1 MPDPLDGL
9 NDAQAQAVTHL
20 EGPALVIGGAGTGKS
35 EALARRFAWLAAEGR
50 QPVGIL
56 TLSPSPVGAAR
67 LRARIEALLEPPWE
81 ELHVTTLPDFCCRF
95 LRDEAHEAGLDPF
108 FSRVSRAERLALL
121 LERIDDLTL
130 RTHEIRGNPVPL
142 LVGFLERIDLLKSE
156 MITADDYVAYAGELA
171 EATGDGDDAARANAA
186 REGEFARL
194 YADHDRLLRESG
206 GLDTGDLVL
215 RAFGLLH
222 ERPDVRLRMS
232 ERFAHLL
239 IDDFQDVNFA
249 EGLVLRLLGQDHRR
263 VWVTGDD
270 DQGINRFRAASR
282 KNFRDFRREYTD
294 ATVFKLS
301 ASHRC
306 AGPILAAA
314 QTVVAGGGHPR
325 VEKELRGPADGTL
338 SFWRCQSPRAEA
350 QAIAAAVDRLIQD
363 GLEPDAIGVFVR
375 SVRDDGSMLAAALE
389 ERGVPARLSGT
400 SAYFQRLEVRD
411 LLAWLRLLADPG
423 DSGAVVR
430 ALSRP
435 PIELRSVDIARLTQ
449 LTRRRKLDMISGVAA
464 ACEGPQLS
472 PEGRDHALA
481 FLRLHRR
488 AARAFESMQ
497 PDAFVHRLIER
508 IGIRRQQLFASQ
520 ADTAER
526 LANISKLVD
535 LASAYVRRYPQGSPR
550 DFARYLTA
558 VAEAGL
564 PEDEVV
570 PAGLPKTVSVMS
582 MHAAREME
590 VDHAFVA
597 GLDAA
602 ALPGSARRRGDG
614 VPDAL
619 LHETV
624 PEDGV
629 EVHEA
634 LMRRLLHVAITRARR
649 AVVLSWAEDAQGAR
663 PSPFYEEA
671 RTAAGQ
677 QEEFHEEQL
686 FGPAE
691 GLHATFRMM
700 RDEVLD
706 SVSRVAGR
714 LGEMRLD
721 TYMDV
726 ASATTRFLE
735 LLKVAALV
743 ERTKEGQTVDE
754 ALPEINE
761 LLLQAA
767 TPEERE
773 LFITSALDKYLPD
786 EETDSHRR
794 ARAIGRGDEQSLE
807 AFIPRRGD
815 GLMLSASDI
824 ETYRLCPLKYKFARV
839 FRIPQEPT
847 INQRFGIVVHQ
858 VLERF
863 HAGGGGSL
871 DELMQL
877 FEASWRRS
885 GFGDS
890 NDDLQFRAKAVA
902 ALTRYWELDQ
912 KRAGRPVWF
921 EKGFSFKLGPH
932 LVRGRVD
939 RVDELPDGSY
949 ELIDY
954 KTGRPKSEDDLRDDV
969 QLSLYQVAA
978 RESWEV
984 EARAGSYY
992 YVLDNEKV
1000 PVAHSDDEFARV
1012 KATVEGIA
1020 DGILEQEFE
1029 PKPSYELCS
1038 FCDYRII
1045 CPAAEK

>member
-35 EALARRFAWLAAEGR
+35 EALARRFAWLAAQGTS
-50 QPVGIL
+50 PGTIL
-56 TLSPSPVGAAR
+56 AFSPSSAGVAR
-67 LRARIEALLEPPWE
+67 LRARVEELLEPPWE
-81 ELHVTTLPDFCCRF
+81 ELHITTLPDFCCRL
-95 LRDEAHEAGLDPF
+95 LRDEAHEASVDPF

-142 LVGFLERIDLLKSE
+142 LVGFLERIDVLKSE
-156 MITADDYVAYAGELA
+156 MITAERYRDHARSLREQS
-171 EATGDGDDAARANAA
+171 ETGDDASRAHAA
-186 REGEFARL
+186 REAEFAGL
-194 YADHDRLLRESG
+194 YADHDRLVRESG

-215 RAFGLLH
+215 RTFSLLH
-222 ERPDVRLRMS
+222 ERPDLRVRAS
-232 ERFAHLL
+232 ERFAQVLA
-239 IDDFQDVNFA
+239 DDYQDINFA
-249 EGLVLRLLGQDHRR
+249 EGLVLHLLCQDHRR
-263 VWVTGDD
+263 VWAAGDD

-282 KNFRDFRREYTD
+282 KNFRDFRREYSD

-301 ASHRC
+301 VSQRC

-314 QTVVAGGGHPR
+314 QTVVAAGGQPR
-325 VEKELRGPADGTL
+325 IEKELRGPADGTL

-350 QAIAAAVDRLIQD
+350 QAIAAAVDKLIQE
-363 GLEPDAIGVFVR
+363 GVEPENVGVFVR
-375 SVRDDGSMLAAALE
+375 SVRDDGTMLAAALE

-449 LTRRRKLDMISGVAA
+449 LTRRRKLDMISGVTA

-472 PEGRDHALA
+472 QEGRDRALA

-535 LASAYVRRYPQGSPR
+535 LASAYVRRYPQGTPR

-570 PAGLPKTVSVMS
+570 PAGLPSTVAIVS
-582 MHAAREME
+582 MHAARDME
-590 VDHAFVA
+590 VAHAFVA

-602 ALPGSARRRGDG
+602 ALPGTARRRGDG

-619 LHETV
+619 LRETL
-624 PEDGV
+624 PADGPD
-629 EVHEA
+629 VHEA
-634 LMRRLLHVAITRARR
+634 LMRRLLHVAMTRARKS
-649 AVVLSWAEDAQGAR
+649 VVLSWAEDAQGAR

-671 RTAAGQ
+671 RVAAGAS
-677 QEEFHEEQL
+677 EEFHEEQL

-726 ASATTRFLE
+726 ASANVRFLE

-743 ERTKEGQTVDE
+743 ERTKEGQTVAE

-761 LLLQAA
+761 ILLQSA
-767 TPEERE
+767 TAEERE
-773 LFITSALDKYLPD
+773 LFVTSALDEYLRD
-786 EETDSHRR
+786 EEADAHRR
-794 ARAIGRGDEQSLE
+794 ARAIGDDEQSLE

-863 HAGGGGSL
+863 HAAGGGSL
-871 DELMQL
+871 DSLMQL

-890 NDDLQFRAKAVA
+890 NDDLQFREKAVA

-912 KRAGRPVWF
+912 KRAGKPVWF
-921 EKGFSFKLGPH
+921 ERGFSFKLGPH

-939 RVDELPDGSY
+939 RVDELPDGSF

-954 KTGRPKSEDDLRDDV
+954 KTGRPKTEDDLRDDV
-969 QLSLYQVAA
+969 QLSLYQLAA

-984 EARAGSYY
+984 EARSGSYY

-1000 PVAHSDDEFARV
+1000 PVAHSDDELARV
-1012 KATVEGIA
+1012 KATVGEIA

>member
-9 NDAQAQAVTHL
+9 NDAQAQAVTHPK
-20 EGPALVIGGAGTGKS
+20 GPALVIGGAGTGKS
-35 EALARRFAWLAAEGR
+35 EALARRFAWLATQGTS
-50 QPVGIL
+50 PGTIL
-56 TLSPSPVGAAR
+56 AFSPSSAGVAR
-67 LRARIEALLEPPWE
+67 LRARVEELLEPPWE
-81 ELHVTTLPDFCCRF
+81 ELHVTTLPDFCCRL
-95 LRDEAHEAGLDPF
+95 LRDEAHEASVDPF

-142 LVGFLERIDLLKSE
+142 LVGFLERIDVLKSE
-156 MITADDYVAYAGELA
+156 LITAVLYRDHARSLREQS
-171 EATGDGDDAARANAA
+171 ETGDDAARAHAA
-186 REGEFARL
+186 REAEFAGL
-194 YADHDRLLRESG
+194 YADHDRLVRESG

-215 RAFGLLH
+215 RTFSLLH
-222 ERPDVRLRMS
+222 ERPDVRVRAS

-239 IDDFQDVNFA
+239 ADDYQDVNFA
-249 EGLVLRLLGQDHRR
+249 EGLVLHLLCQEHRR
-263 VWVTGDD
+263 IWAAGDD

-282 KNFRDFRREYTD
+282 KNFRDFRREYSD
-294 ATVFKLS
+294 ATVFKLPVS
-301 ASHRC
+301 QRC

-314 QTVVAGGGHPR
+314 QTVVAAGGQPR
-325 VEKELRGPADGTL
+325 IEKELRGPAEGTL

-350 QAIAAAVDRLIQD
+350 QAIATAVDKLIQESVD
-363 GLEPDAIGVFVR
+363 PEDIGVFVR
-375 SVRDDGSMLAAALE
+375 SVRDDGTMLAAALE

-472 PEGRDHALA
+472 QEGRDRALA

-535 LASAYVRRYPQGSPR
+535 LASAYVRRYPQGAPR

-570 PAGLPKTVSVMS
+570 PVGLPSTVAIVS
-582 MHAAREME
+582 MHAARDME
-590 VDHAFVA
+590 VTHAFVA

-602 ALPGSARRRGDG
+602 ALPGTARRRGDG

-619 LHETV
+619 LRETL
-624 PEDGV
+624 PADGPD
-629 EVHEA
+629 VHEA
-634 LMRRLLHVAITRARR
+634 LMRRLLHVAMTRARKS
-649 AVVLSWAEDAQGAR
+649 VVLSWAEDAQGAR

-671 RTAAGQ
+671 RLAAGAS
-677 QEEFHEEQL
+677 EEFHEEQL

-726 ASATTRFLE
+726 ASASVRFLE

-743 ERTKEGQTVDE
+743 ERTKEGQTVAE

-761 LLLQAA
+761 ILLGAA

-773 LFITSALDKYLPD
+773 LFVTSALDEYLRD
-786 EETDSHRR
+786 EEADALRH
-794 ARAIGRGDEQSLE
+794 ARAIGGDDEQSLD

-815 GLMLSASDI
+815 GVMLSASDI

-863 HAGGGGSL
+863 HAAGGGSL
-871 DELMQL
+871 DALMQL

-890 NDDLQFRAKAVA
+890 NDDLQFREKAVA

-912 KRAGRPVWF
+912 KRAGKPVWF
-921 EKGFSFKLGPH
+921 ERGFSFKLGPH

-939 RVDELPDGSY
+939 RVDELPDGSF

-969 QLSLYQVAA
+969 QLSLYQLAA

-984 EARAGSYY
+984 DARAGSYY

-1000 PVAHSDDEFARV
+1000 PVAHSDDELARV
-1012 KATVEGIA
+1012 KATVEEIA

>member
-9 NDAQAQAVTHL
+9 NDAQAQAVTHPK
-20 EGPALVIGGAGTGKS
+20 GPALVIGGAGTGKS
-35 EALARRFAWLAAEGR
+35 EALARRFAWLATQGTS
-50 QPVGIL
+50 PGTIL
-56 TLSPSPVGAAR
+56 AFSPSSAGVAR
-67 LRARIEALLEPPWE
+67 LRARVEELLEPPWE
-81 ELHVTTLPDFCCRF
+81 ELHVTTLPDFCCRL
-95 LRDEAHEAGLDPF
+95 LRDEAHEASVDPF

-142 LVGFLERIDLLKSE
+142 LVGFLERIDVLKSE
-156 MITADDYVAYAGELA
+156 MITADRYRDHARSLREQS
-171 EATGDGDDAARANAA
+171 ETGDDAARAHAA
-186 REGEFARL
+186 REAEFAGL
-194 YADHDRLLRESG
+194 YADHDRLVRESG

-215 RAFGLLH
+215 RTFSLLH
-222 ERPDVRLRMS
+222 ERPDVRVRAS

-239 IDDFQDVNFA
+239 ADDYQDVNFA
-249 EGLVLRLLGQDHRR
+249 EGLVLHLLCQEHRR
-263 VWVTGDD
+263 IWAAGDD

-282 KNFRDFRREYTD
+282 KNFRDFRREYSD
-294 ATVFKLS
+294 ATVFKLPVS
-301 ASHRC
+301 QRC

-314 QTVVAGGGHPR
+314 QTVVAAGGQPR
-325 VEKELRGPADGTL
+325 IEKELRGPAEGTL

-350 QAIAAAVDRLIQD
+350 QAIATAVDKLIQESVD
-363 GLEPDAIGVFVR
+363 PEDIGVFVR
-375 SVRDDGSMLAAALE
+375 SVRDDGTMLAAALE

-472 PEGRDHALA
+472 QEGRDRALA

-535 LASAYVRRYPQGSPR
+535 LASAYVRRYPQGAPR

-570 PAGLPKTVSVMS
+570 PVGLPSTVAIVS
-582 MHAAREME
+582 MHAARDME
-590 VDHAFVA
+590 VTHAFVA

-602 ALPGSARRRGDG
+602 ALPGTARRRGDG

-619 LHETV
+619 LRETL
-624 PEDGV
+624 PADGPD
-629 EVHEA
+629 VHEA
-634 LMRRLLHVAITRARR
+634 LMRRLLHVAMTRARKS
-649 AVVLSWAEDAQGAR
+649 VVLSWAEDAQGAR

-671 RTAAGQ
+671 RLAAGAS
-677 QEEFHEEQL
+677 EEFHEEQL

-726 ASATTRFLE
+726 ASANVRFLE

-743 ERTKEGQTVDE
+743 ERTKEGQTVAE

-761 LLLQAA
+761 ILLGAA

-773 LFITSALDKYLPD
+773 LFVTSALDEYLRD
-786 EETDSHRR
+786 EEADALRH
-794 ARAIGRGDEQSLE
+794 ARAIGGDDEQSLD

-815 GLMLSASDI
+815 GVMLSASDI

-863 HAGGGGSL
+863 HAAGGGSL
-871 DELMQL
+871 DALMQL

-890 NDDLQFRAKAVA
+890 NDDLQFREKAVA

-912 KRAGRPVWF
+912 KRAGKPVWF
-921 EKGFSFKLGPH
+921 ERGFSFKLGPH

-939 RVDELPDGSY
+939 RVDELPDGSF

-969 QLSLYQVAA
+969 QLSLYQLAA

-984 EARAGSYY
+984 DARAGSYY

-1000 PVAHSDDEFARV
+1000 PVAHSDDELARV
-1012 KATVEGIA
+1012 KATVEEIA

>member
-9 NDAQAQAVTHL
+9 NDAQAQAVTHPK
-20 EGPALVIGGAGTGKS
+20 GPALVIGGAGTGKS
-35 EALARRFAWLAAEGR
+35 EALARRFAWLAAQGTS
-50 QPVGIL
+50 PGTIL
-56 TLSPSPVGAAR
+56 AFSPSSADVAR
-67 LRARIEALLEPPWE
+67 LRARVEELLEPPWE
-81 ELHVTTLPDFCCRF
+81 ELHVTTLPDFCCRL
-95 LRDEAHEAGLDPF
+95 LRDEAHEASVDPF

-142 LVGFLERIDLLKSE
+142 LVGFLERIDVLKSE
-156 MITADDYVAYAGELA
+156 MITADRYRDHARSLREQS
-171 EATGDGDDAARANAA
+171 ETGDDAARAHAA
-186 REGEFARL
+186 REAEFAGL
-194 YADHDRLLRESG
+194 YADHDRLVRESG

-215 RAFGLLH
+215 RTFSLLH
-222 ERPDVRLRMS
+222 ERPDVRVRAS

-239 IDDFQDVNFA
+239 ADDYQDVNFA
-249 EGLVLRLLGQDHRR
+249 EGLVLHLLCQEHRR
-263 VWVTGDD
+263 IWAAGDD

-282 KNFRDFRREYTD
+282 KNFRDFRREYSD
-294 ATVFKLS
+294 ATVFKLPVS
-301 ASHRC
+301 QRC

-314 QTVVAGGGHPR
+314 QTVVAAGGQPR
-325 VEKELRGPADGTL
+325 IEKELRGPAEGTL

-350 QAIAAAVDRLIQD
+350 QAIATAVDKLIQESVD
-363 GLEPDAIGVFVR
+363 PEDIGVFVR
-375 SVRDDGSMLAAALE
+375 SVRDDGTMLAAALE

-472 PEGRDHALA
+472 QEGRDRALA

-535 LASAYVRRYPQGSPR
+535 LASAYVRRYPQGAPR

-570 PAGLPKTVSVMS
+570 PVGLPSTVAIVS
-582 MHAAREME
+582 MHAARDME
-590 VDHAFVA
+590 VTHAFVA

-602 ALPGSARRRGDG
+602 ALPGTARRRGDG

-619 LHETV
+619 LRETL
-624 PEDGV
+624 PADGPD
-629 EVHEA
+629 VHEA
-634 LMRRLLHVAITRARR
+634 LMRRLLHVAMTRARKS
-649 AVVLSWAEDAQGAR
+649 VVLSWAEDAQGAR

-671 RTAAGQ
+671 RLAAGAS
-677 QEEFHEEQL
+677 EEFHEEQL

-726 ASATTRFLE
+726 ASANVRFLE

-743 ERTKEGQTVDE
+743 ERTKEGQTVAE

-761 LLLQAA
+761 ILLGAA

-773 LFITSALDKYLPD
+773 LFVTSALDEYLRD
-786 EETDSHRR
+786 EEADALRH
-794 ARAIGRGDEQSLE
+794 ARAIGGDDEQSLD

-815 GLMLSASDI
+815 GVMLSASDI

-863 HAGGGGSL
+863 HAAGGGSL
-871 DELMQL
+871 DALMQL

-890 NDDLQFRAKAVA
+890 NDDLQFREKAVA

-912 KRAGRPVWF
+912 KRAGKPVWF
-921 EKGFSFKLGPH
+921 ERGFSFKLGPH

-939 RVDELPDGSY
+939 RVDELPDGSF

-969 QLSLYQVAA
+969 QLSLYQLAA

-984 EARAGSYY
+984 DARAGSYY

-1000 PVAHSDDEFARV
+1000 PVAHSDDELARV
-1012 KATVEGIA
+1012 KATVEEIA

>member
-35 EALARRFAWLAAEGR
+35 EALARRFAWLAAQG
-50 QPVGIL
+50 QSPDAIL
-56 TLSPSPVGAAR
+56 ALSPSTAGAAR
-67 LRARIEALLEPPWE
+67 LRTRVEELLEPPWE
-81 ELHVTTLPDFCCRF
+81 EIHATTLPDFCCRL

-142 LVGFLERIDLLKSE
+142 LVGFLERIDVLKSE
-156 MITADDYVAYAGELA
+156 MIAAADYLAHAQELA
-171 EATGDGDDAARANAA
+171 TATAEADDAARAHAA
-186 REGEFARL
+186 REAEFAGF
-194 YADHDRLLRESG
+194 YADHDRLVRESG

-222 ERPDVRLRMS
+222 ERPDVRLRAS
-232 ERFAHLL
+232 ERFAHVLV
-239 IDDFQDVNFA
+239 DDFQDVNFA
-249 EGLVLRLLGQDHRR
+249 EGLVLRLVCQDHRR
-263 VWVTGDD
+263 IWAAGDD

-282 KNFRDFRREYTD
+282 KNFRDFRREYSDT
-294 ATVFKLS
+294 TVFKLP

-314 QTVVAGGGHPR
+314 QTVVAAGGHPR
-325 VEKELRGPADGTL
+325 IEKELRGPADGTL
-338 SFWRCQSPRAEA
+338 SFWRCQSPRGEA
-350 QAIAAAVDRLIQD
+350 QAIAAAVDRLIQ
-363 GLEPDAIGVFVR
+363 GGVEPEEVGVFVR
-375 SVRDDGSMLAAALE
+375 SVRDDGSMLAAALD

-472 PEGRDHALA
+472 PEGRDRALA

-535 LASAYVRRYPQGSPR
+535 LASAYVRRYPQGTPR

-570 PAGLPKTVSVMS
+570 PAGLPSTVAIVS
-582 MHAAREME
+582 MHAARDME
-590 VDHAFVA
+590 VSHAFLA

-619 LHETV
+619 LRETL
-624 PEDGV
+624 PPDSSD
-629 EVHEA
+629 VHEA
-634 LMRRLLHVAITRARR
+634 LMRRLLHVAMTRARKS
-649 AVVLSWAEDAQGAR
+649 VVLSWAEDAHGAR

-671 RTAAGQ
+671 RIAAGAT
-677 QEEFHEEQL
+677 EEFHEEQL

-726 ASATTRFLE
+726 ASASVRFLE

-743 ERTKEGQTVDE
+743 ERTKDGQTVAE

-761 LLLQAA
+761 ILLQAA
-767 TPEERE
+767 TAEERE
-773 LFITSALDKYLPD
+773 LFVTSALDEYLRD
-786 EETDSHRR
+786 EEMDARRR
-794 ARAIGRGDEQSLE
+794 AQVIGGDDEQSLE
-807 AFIPRRGD
+807 AFIPRRGE

-871 DELMQL
+871 DTLMQL

-890 NDDLQFRAKAVA
+890 NDDLQFREKAVA
-902 ALTRYWELDQ
+902 ALTRYWELDR
-912 KRAGRPVWF
+912 KRAGKPVWF
-921 EKGFSFKLGPH
+921 ERGFSFNLGPH

-939 RVDELPDGSY
+939 RVDELPDGSF

-954 KTGRPKSEDDLRDDV
+954 KTGRPKSEDDLREDV
-969 QLSLYQVAA
+969 QLSLYQLAA

-984 EARAGSYY
+984 EARSGSYY

-1000 PVAHSDDEFARV
+1000 PVAHSPDELARV
-1012 KATVEGIA
+1012 KATVGEIA
-1020 DGILEQEFE
+1020 NGILEQNFE

>member
-20 EGPALVIGGAGTGKS
+20 GGPALVIGGAGTGKS
-35 EALARRFAWLAAEGR
+35 EALARRFTWLAAQGEH
-50 QPVGIL
+50 PDAL
-56 TLSPSPVGAAR
+56 LALSPSSAGAAR
-67 LRARIEALLEPPWE
+67 LRTRIEDLLEPPWE
-81 ELHVTTLPDFCCRF
+81 ELHITTLPDFCCRL

-142 LVGFLERIDLLKSE
+142 LVGFLERIDVLKSE
-156 MITADDYVAYAGELA
+156 MIAADDYVAYARELA
-171 EATGDGDDAARANAA
+171 EATGDADDAARANAA
-186 REGEFARL
+186 REGEFARF

-215 RAFGLLH
+215 RAFLLLH
-222 ERPDVRLRMS
+222 ERPDVRLRAS
-232 ERFAHLL
+232 ERFTHVVV
-239 IDDFQDVNFA
+239 DDFQDVNFA
-249 EGLVLRLLGQDHRR
+249 EGLVLRLLCQDHRR
-263 VWVTGDD
+263 VWVAGDD

-282 KNFRDFRREYTD
+282 KNFRDFRREYKD

-301 ASHRC
+301 ASHRS

-314 QTVVAGGGHPR
+314 QTVVAAGGHPR
-325 VEKELRGPADGTL
+325 IEKELRGPADGTL
-338 SFWRCQSPRAEA
+338 EFWRCQSPRAEA
-350 QAIAAAVDRLIQD
+350 QAIAAAVDGLIQN
-363 GLEPDAIGVFVR
+363 GVEPDAIGVFVR

-535 LASAYVRRYPQGSPR
+535 MASAYVRRYPQGTPR

-570 PAGLPKTVSVMS
+570 PAGLPSTVAIVS
-582 MHAAREME
+582 MHAARDME
-590 VDHAFVA
+590 VSHAFVA

-602 ALPGSARRRGDG
+602 AVPGTARRRGDG

-619 LHETV
+619 LRETV
-624 PEDGV
+624 PGDGADI
-629 EVHEA
+629 HEA
-634 LMRRLLHVAITRARR
+634 LMRRLLHVAMTRARKS
-649 AVVLSWAEDAQGAR
+649 VVLSWAEDPHGAR

-671 RTAAGQ
+671 RLAAGAT
-677 QEEFHEEQL
+677 EEFHEEQL

-726 ASATTRFLE
+726 ASASVRFLE

-743 ERTKEGQTVDE
+743 ERTKEGQTVAE

-773 LFITSALDKYLPD
+773 LFITSALDEYLRD
-786 EETDSHRR
+786 EETDAHRR
-794 ARAIGRGDEQSLE
+794 ARAIGGDDEQSLE

-871 DELMQL
+871 DTLMQL

-921 EKGFSFKLGPH
+921 ERGFSFKLGEH

-954 KTGRPKSEDDLRDDV
+954 KTGRPKSEDDLREDV
-969 QLSLYQVAA
+969 QLSLYQLAA

-1000 PVAHSDDEFARV
+1000 PVAHSNDELARV
-1012 KATVEGIA
+1012 KATVEEIA
-1020 DGILEQEFE
+1020 EGILKQEFE

>member
-35 EALARRFAWLAAEGR
+35 EALARRFAWLAAQGTS
-50 QPVGIL
+50 PGTIL
-56 TLSPSPVGAAR
+56 AFSPSSAGVAR
-67 LRARIEALLEPPWE
+67 LRARVEELLEPPWE
-81 ELHVTTLPDFCCRF
+81 ELHITTLPDFCCRL
-95 LRDEAHEAGLDPF
+95 LRDEAHEASVDPF

-142 LVGFLERIDLLKSE
+142 LVGFLERIDVLKSE
-156 MITADDYVAYAGELA
+156 MITAERYRDHARSLRERS
-171 EATGDGDDAARANAA
+171 ETGDDAARAHAA
-186 REGEFARL
+186 REAEFAGF
-194 YADHDRLLRESG
+194 YADHDRLVRESG

-215 RAFGLLH
+215 RTFSLLH
-222 ERPDVRLRMS
+222 ERPDLRVRAS
-232 ERFAHLL
+232 ERFAQVLA
-239 IDDFQDVNFA
+239 DDYQDINFA
-249 EGLVLRLLGQDHRR
+249 EGLVLHLLCQDHQR
-263 VWVTGDD
+263 VWAAGDD
-270 DQGINRFRAASR
+270 DQGIHRFRAASR
-282 KNFRDFRREYTD
+282 KNFRDFRREYSD

-301 ASHRC
+301 VSQRC

-314 QTVVAGGGHPR
+314 QTVVAAGGQPR
-325 VEKELRGPADGTL
+325 IEKELRGPADGTL

-350 QAIAAAVDRLIQD
+350 QAIAAAVDKLIQD
-363 GLEPDAIGVFVR
+363 GVEPENVGVFVR
-375 SVRDDGSMLAAALE
+375 SVRDDGTMLAAALE

-449 LTRRRKLDMISGVAA
+449 LTRRRKLDMISGVTA

-472 PEGRDHALA
+472 QEGRDRALA

-535 LASAYVRRYPQGSPR
+535 LASAYVRRYPQGTPR

-570 PAGLPKTVSVMS
+570 PAGLPSTVAIVS
-582 MHAAREME
+582 MHAARDME
-590 VDHAFVA
+590 VGHAFVA

-602 ALPGSARRRGDG
+602 ALPGTARRRGDG

-619 LHETV
+619 LRETL
-624 PEDGV
+624 PADGPD
-629 EVHEA
+629 VHEA
-634 LMRRLLHVAITRARR
+634 LMRRLLHVAMTRARKS
-649 AVVLSWAEDAQGAR
+649 VVLSWAEDAQGAR

-671 RTAAGQ
+671 RVAAGAS
-677 QEEFHEEQL
+677 EEFHEEQL

-726 ASATTRFLE
+726 ASANVRFLE

-743 ERTKEGQTVDE
+743 ERTKEGQTVAE

-761 LLLQAA
+761 ILLQSA
-767 TPEERE
+767 TAEERE
-773 LFITSALDKYLPD
+773 LFVTSALDEYLRD
-786 EETDSHRR
+786 EEADAHRR
-794 ARAIGRGDEQSLE
+794 ARAIGDDEQSLE

-863 HAGGGGSL
+863 HAAGGGSL
-871 DELMQL
+871 DSLMQL

-890 NDDLQFRAKAVA
+890 NDDLQFREKAVA
-902 ALTRYWELDQ
+902 ALSRYWELDQ
-912 KRAGRPVWF
+912 KRAGKPVWF
-921 EKGFSFKLGPH
+921 ERGFSFKLGPH

-939 RVDELPDGSY
+939 RVDELPDGSF

-954 KTGRPKSEDDLRDDV
+954 KTGRPKTEDDLRDDV
-969 QLSLYQVAA
+969 QLSLYQLAA

-984 EARAGSYY
+984 EARSGSYY

-1000 PVAHSDDEFARV
+1000 PVAHSDDELARV
-1012 KATVEGIA
+1012 KATVGEIA

>member
-20 EGPALVIGGAGTGKS
+20 SGPALVIGGAGTGKS
-35 EALARRFAWLAAEGR
+35 EALARRFAWLAAQG
-50 QPVGIL
+50 QAPDAIL
-56 TLSPSPVGAAR
+56 ALSPSPTGAVR
-67 LRARIEALLEPPWE
+67 LRTRIEELLEPPWE
-81 ELHVTTLPDFCCRF
+81 ELHVTTLPDFCCRL

-142 LVGFLERIDLLKSE
+142 LVAFLERIDVLKSE
-156 MITADDYVAYAGELA
+156 MIGSDDYLA
-171 EATGDGDDAARANAA
+171 HARALSEESREADDAARSHAA
-186 REGEFARL
+186 REGEFAGL
-194 YADHDRLLRESG
+194 YADHDRLVRESG

-215 RAFGLLH
+215 RTFGLLH
-222 ERPDVRLRMS
+222 ERPDVRLRAS
-232 ERFAHLL
+232 ERFAHVLV
-239 IDDFQDVNFA
+239 DDFQDVNFA
-249 EGLVLRLLGQDHRR
+249 EGAVLHLLCQEHRR
-263 VWVTGDD
+263 VWAAGDD

-282 KNFRDFRREYTD
+282 KNFRDFRREYSD
-294 ATVFKLS
+294 ATVVKLS
-301 ASHRC
+301 VSHRC

-314 QTVVAGGGHPR
+314 QTVVAAGGHPR

-338 SFWRCQSPRAEA
+338 IFWRCQSPRAEA
-350 QAIAAAVDRLIQD
+350 QAIAAAVDRLIQ
-363 GLEPDAIGVFVR
+363 GGVEPEDVGVFVR

-435 PIELRSVDIARLTQ
+435 PIDLRSVDIARLTQ

-508 IGIRRQQLFASQ
+508 VGIRRQQLFASQ

-535 LASAYVRRYPQGSPR
+535 LASAYVRRYPQGTPR

-570 PAGLPKTVSVMS
+570 PAGLPSTVSIVS

-590 VDHAFVA
+590 VSHAFVA

-619 LHETV
+619 LRETL
-624 PEDGV
+624 PPDGPDIN
-629 EVHEA
+629 EA
-634 LMRRLLHVAITRARR
+634 LMRRLLHVAMTRARKS
-649 AVVLSWAEDAQGAR
+649 VVLSWAEDPQGAR

-671 RTAAGQ
+671 RLAAAAD
-677 QEEFHEEQL
+677 EEFHEEQL

-726 ASATTRFLE
+726 ASASVRFLE

-743 ERTKEGQTVDE
+743 ERTKEGQTVAE

-761 LLLQAA
+761 ILLQAA

-773 LFITSALDKYLPD
+773 LFLTSALDEYLRD
-786 EETDSHRR
+786 EEMDAHRR
-794 ARAIGRGDEQSLE
+794 ARVIGGDDEQSLE

-863 HAGGGGSL
+863 HAGGGGSF
-871 DELMQL
+871 DTLMQL

-890 NDDLQFRAKAVA
+890 NDDLQFREKAVA
-902 ALTRYWELDQ
+902 ALTRYWELDR
-912 KRAGRPVWF
+912 KRAGKPVWF
-921 EKGFSFKLGPH
+921 ERGFSFKLGPH

-939 RVDELPDGSY
+939 RVDELPDGSF

-954 KTGRPKSEDDLRDDV
+954 KTGRPKTEDDLRDDV
-969 QLSLYQVAA
+969 QLSLYQLGA
-978 RESWEV
+978 RESWDV

-992 YVLDNEKV
+992 YVLENEKV
-1000 PVAHSDDEFARV
+1000 PVAHSDDELARV
-1012 KATVEGIA
+1012 KATVEEIA
-1020 DGILEQEFE
+1020 DGILAQEFE